1 MVGLDKQ
8 IKESRPD
15 TTKKRESLEQGHFK
29 KILSPK
35 TSEPESLLDVEYA
48 MMMQTKNREW

>member
-48 MMMQTKNREW
+48 MMIQTKNREW

>member
-8 IKESRPD
+8 TKESRPD
-15 TTKKRESLEQGHFK
+15 TTEKGESLEQGHFK

-35 TSEPESLLDVEYA
+35 TSEPESLLDVVYA
-48 MMMQTKNREW
+48 MMIKTKNHEW